1 VPEHLRGWVF
11 TEGMSTK
18 GPEGEPQ
25 PGRGIGLA
33 LVRRI
38 VERRRGSIE
47 VDEAPLGGARFRL
60 VIPRTARRSPRK
72 RPAKAVG

>member
-1 VPEHLRGWVF
+1 
-11 TEGMSTK
+11 MSTK

>member
-1 VPEHLRGWVF
+1 
-11 TEGMSTK
+11 
-18 GPEGEPQ
+18 
-25 PGRGIGLA
+25 
-33 LVRRI
+33 VRRI